1 MELSERLLQA
11 HRPPQPFSHGL
22 DLQRLVAPIRAK
34 SARRIFSE
42 EAKQFAD
49 VTQAFGLL
57 LENGL
62 PVSVAIRWLEPR
74 LSGVWQQNF
83 RFLIDNLDLG
93 ADLIA
98 ELQGLSERM
107 SLAEVI
113 EFTQKL
119 QISIERGTPSAHQ
132 ISQLSHSIQQ
142 QVLRGLIKRAG
153 ENETKML
160 VPTIFL
166 ILPVTVLFAIYP
178 SLLVLRT
185 SGGF

>member
-1 MELSERLLQA
+1 MELSNRLLPA
-11 HRPPQPFSHGL
+11 HQSPAVSFTGFT
-22 DLQRLVAPIRAK
+22 LQRAIARFRSK
-34 SARRIFSE
+34 SASRRYAE

-49 VTQAFGLL
+49 VTQVFGLL

-98 ELQGLSERM
+98 ELQALSERIPM
-107 SLAEVI
+107 PEVI
-113 EFTQKL
+113 EFIQKL
-119 QISIERGTPSAHQ
+119 EVSIERGTPSAHQ
-132 ISQLSHSIQQ
+132 ISQLSQSIQQ

-166 ILPVTVLFAIYP
+166 ILPVTVLFAVFP
-178 SLLVLRT
+178 SLAVLQST
-185 SGGF
+185 Y

>member
-11 HRPPQPFSHGL
+11 HRPAVAISSDFS
-22 DLQRLVAPIRAK
+22 LQRLLARYRSK
-34 SARRIFSE
+34 STSRRFAE

-49 VTQAFGLL
+49 VTQVFGLL

-83 RFLIDNLDLG
+83 RFLVDNLDLG

-98 ELQGLSERM
+98 ELQALSQRM
-107 SLAEVI
+107 PIAEVI

-132 ISQLSHSIQQ
+132 ISQLSGSIRQ
-142 QVLRGLIKRAG
+142 QVMRGLIKRAG
-153 ENETKML
+153 QNETKML

-166 ILPVTVLFAIYP
+166 ILPVTVLFAIFP
-178 SLLVLRT
+178 SLAVLQST
-185 SGGF
+185 Y

>member
-1 MELSERLLQA
+1 MELSDRLLQA
-11 HRPPQPFSHGL
+11 HRPAVASSTGL
-22 DLQRLVAPIRAK
+22 NLQGML
-34 SARRIFSE
+34 ARYRSKLASRRFIE

-49 VTQAFGLL
+49 VTQVFGLL

-74 LSGVWQQNF
+74 LSGAWQENF
-83 RFLIDNLDLG
+83 RFLTDNLDLG
-93 ADLIA
+93 ADLIS

-107 SLAEVI
+107 PMVEVI

-119 QISIERGTPSAHQ
+119 QIAIERGTPSAHQ
-132 ISQLSHSIQQ
+132 ISQLSQSIQQ

-153 ENETKML
+153 QNETKML

-166 ILPVTVLFAIYP
+166 ILPVTVLFAIFP
-178 SLLVLRT
+178 SLAVLQST
-185 SGGF
+185 Y

>member
-1 MELSERLLQA
+1 MEFSNRLLQA
-11 HRPPQPFSHGL
+11 HQSAEATSNGFN
-22 DLQRLVAPIRAK
+22 LQRALARFRSK
-34 SARRIFSE
+34 SASRIYAE

-49 VTQAFGLL
+49 VTSVFGLL

-62 PVSVAIRWLEPR
+62 PVSVAIRWLAPR

-83 RFLIDNLDLG
+83 TFLIDNLDLG
-93 ADLIA
+93 ADLIS
-98 ELQGLSERM
+98 ELRALSERM
-107 SLAEVI
+107 PLAEVI
-113 EFTQKL
+113 EFTEKL

-132 ISQLSHSIQQ
+132 ISQLSQSIQQ

-166 ILPVTVLFAIYP
+166 ILPVTVLFAVFP
-178 SLLVLRT
+178 SLAVLQST
-185 SGGF
+185 Y

>member
-1 MELSERLLQA
+1 MELSNRLLQA
-11 HRPPQPFSHGL
+11 HRSPAANSNGITV
-22 DLQRLVAPIRAK
+22 QRALARFRSK
-34 SARRIFSE
+34 SASRRYAE

-49 VTQAFGLL
+49 VTQVFGLL

-98 ELQGLSERM
+98 ELQALSERM
-107 SLAEVI
+107 PLAEVI

-119 QISIERGTPSAHQ
+119 QVSIERGAPSAHQ
-132 ISQLSHSIQQ
+132 ISQLSQSIQQ

-166 ILPVTVLFAIYP
+166 ILPVTVLFAVFP
-178 SLLVLRT
+178 SLAVLQST
-185 SGGF
+185 Y

>member
-11 HRPPQPFSHGL
+11 HRPPQAFSHGL

-34 SARRIFSE
+34 SARRLFSE

-83 RFLIDNLDLG
+83 RFLIANLDLG

-98 ELQGLSERM
+98 ELQGLSDRM
-107 SLAEVI
+107 PLAEVI

-132 ISQLSHSIQQ
+132 IAQLSQSIHQ

-166 ILPVTVLFAIYP
+166 ILPVTVLFAVFP
-178 SLLVLRT
+178 SLAVLQST
-185 SGGF
+185 Y

>member
-1 MELSERLLQA
+1 MELSNRLLQA
-11 HRPPQPFSHGL
+11 HRSPAVSSTGFT
-22 DLQRLVAPIRAK
+22 LQRAIARFRSK
-34 SARRIFSE
+34 SASRRYAE

-49 VTQAFGLL
+49 VTQVFGLL

-83 RFLIDNLDLG
+83 RSLIDNLDLG

-98 ELQGLSERM
+98 ELKALSERIPM
-107 SLAEVI
+107 PEVI
-113 EFTQKL
+113 EFIQKL
-119 QISIERGTPSAHQ
+119 EVSIERGTPSAHQ
-132 ISQLSHSIQQ
+132 ISQLSQSIQQ

-166 ILPVTVLFAIYP
+166 ILPVTVLFAVFP
-178 SLLVLRT
+178 SLAVLQST
-185 SGGF
+185 Y

>member
-1 MELSERLLQA
+1 MELSDRLLPA
-11 HRPPQPFSHGL
+11 HRSPAAISNGITV
-22 DLQRLVAPIRAK
+22 QRALARFRSN
-34 SARRIFSE
+34 SASRRYAE

-49 VTQAFGLL
+49 VTQVFGLL

-83 RFLIDNLDLG
+83 RSLIDNLDLG

-98 ELQGLSERM
+98 ELQALSERM
-107 SLAEVI
+107 PLAEVI

-119 QISIERGTPSAHQ
+119 QVSIERGTPSAHQ
-132 ISQLSHSIQQ
+132 ISQLSQSIQQ

-166 ILPVTVLFAIYP
+166 ILPVTVLFAVFP
-178 SLLVLRT
+178 SLAVLQST
-185 SGGF
+185 Y

>member
-11 HRPPQPFSHGL
+11 HRPPQAISNGF
-22 DLQRLVAPIRAK
+22 DLQRVLARLRSK
-34 SARRIFSE
+34 SASRRYAE
-42 EAKQFAD
+42 EEKQFAD

-93 ADLIA
+93 ADLIT
-98 ELQGLSERM
+98 ELYAVSERM
-107 SLAEVI
+107 PLAEVI

-132 ISQLSHSIQQ
+132 ISQLSQSTQQ

-166 ILPVTVLFAIYP
+166 ILPVTVLFAVFP
-178 SLLVLRT
+178 SLAVLQST
-185 SGGF
+185 Y

>member
-1 MELSERLLQA
+1 MDLSERLLQA
-11 HRPPQPFSHGL
+11 HRPPQAFSHGL
-22 DLQRLVAPIRAK
+22 DLQRLVSPFRAK
-34 SARRIFSE
+34 SARRLFSE

-57 LENGL
+57 VENGL

-74 LSGVWQQNF
+74 LSGGWQQNF

-98 ELQGLSERM
+98 ELQALSERM
-107 SLAEVI
+107 PLAEVI

-166 ILPVTVLFAIYP
+166 ILPVTVLFAVFP
-178 SLLVLRT
+178 SLAVLQST
-185 SGGF
+185 Y

>member
-1 MELSERLLQA
+1 MLARFRS
-11 HRPPQPFSHGL
+11 
-22 DLQRLVAPIRAK
+22 K
-34 SARRIFSE
+34 SASRRFAE
-42 EAKQFAD
+42 QAKQFAD
-49 VTQAFGLL
+49 VTQVFGLL

-83 RFLIDNLDLG
+83 RLLIENIDLG
-93 ADLIA
+93 ADLIE
-98 ELQGLSERM
+98 ELQRLTERM
-107 SLAEVI
+107 PMAEVI

-132 ISQLSHSIQQ
+132 ISQLSRSIQQ

-153 ENETKML
+153 QNETKML

-166 ILPVTVLFAIYP
+166 ILPVTVLFAIFP
-178 SLLVLRT
+178 SLAVLQST
-185 SGGF
+185 Y

>member
-1 MELSERLLQA
+1 MELSDRLLEA
-11 HRPPQPFSHGL
+11 HRQPLKISSGFN
-22 DLQRLVAPIRAK
+22 LQRILTRFRSK
-34 SARRIFSE
+34 SAARRYSE

-57 LENGL
+57 IENGL
-62 PVSVAIRWLEPR
+62 PVAVAIRWLTPR
-74 LSGVWQQNF
+74 LSGHWQQNF
-83 RFLIDNLDLG
+83 QFLIDNLDLG

-98 ELQGLSERM
+98 ELQAFSQRIP
-107 SLAEVI
+107 LAEVI

-119 QISIERGTPSAHQ
+119 QVSIERGTPSAHQ
-132 ISQLSHSIQQ
+132 ISQLSQSIQQ

-166 ILPVTVLFAIYP
+166 ILPVTVLFAIFP
-178 SLLVLRT
+178 SLAVLQST
-185 SGGF
+185 YQ

>member
-1 MELSERLLQA
+1 MELRERLLQA
-11 HRPPQPFSHGL
+11 HRQPQVITSGL
-22 DLQRLVAPIRAK
+22 DLQRVLARLRSK
-34 SARRIFSE
+34 SASRRYAE

-49 VTQAFGLL
+49 VTQVFGLL

-83 RFLIDNLDLG
+83 RFLIENLDLG
-93 ADLIA
+93 ADLIE
-98 ELQGLSERM
+98 ELQSLSQRM
-107 SLAEVI
+107 PLPEVI

-132 ISQLSHSIQQ
+132 ISQLSQSIQQ
-142 QVLRGLIKRAG
+142 QLLRGLIKRAG

-166 ILPVTVLFAIYP
+166 ILPVTVLFAVFP
-178 SLLVLRT
+178 SLTVLQST
-185 SGGF
+185 Y